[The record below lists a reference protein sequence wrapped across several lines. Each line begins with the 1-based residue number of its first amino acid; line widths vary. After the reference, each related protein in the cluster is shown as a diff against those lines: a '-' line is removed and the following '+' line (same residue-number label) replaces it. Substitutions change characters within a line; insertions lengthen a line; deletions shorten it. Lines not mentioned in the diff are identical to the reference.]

1 VLTIMTIVLAD
12 LVLFLHVCYAAFVL
26 GGLFLLPLGLRLG
39 WHWARARSLRLTHL
53 ICTALVAVEA
63 LIGLT
68 CPLTW
73 LENMLLVASAAPGYD
88 RSFVGHILYELLYY
102 DAPAWVFLVAYTALT
117 LAVVLLYHYAPAL
130 PKPSRQRP

>member
-12 LVLFLHVCYAAFVL
+12 LVLFFHICYATFVL
-26 GGLFLLPLGLRLG
+26 GGLFLLPLGLRLD
-39 WHWARARSLRLTHL
+39 WRWARARVFRLTHL

-73 LENMLLVASAAPGYD
+73 LEHLLLVASGAPGYD
-88 RSFVGHILYELLYY
+88 RSFIGHILYGLLYY
-102 DAPAWVFLVAYTALT
+102 DIPAWIFTMAYTALA
-117 LAVVLLYHYAPAL
+117 LAVVLLYAYVPPL
-130 PKPSRQRP
+130 LKPSRQRA